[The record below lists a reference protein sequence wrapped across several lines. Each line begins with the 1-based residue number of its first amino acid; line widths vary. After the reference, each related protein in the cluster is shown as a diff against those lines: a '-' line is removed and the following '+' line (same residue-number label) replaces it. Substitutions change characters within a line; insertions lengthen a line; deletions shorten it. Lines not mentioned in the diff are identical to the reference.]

1 MDVLQKI
8 LLIWRKIGLVQR
20 ALLMTVAVAAVLVGW
35 LLVHWARLPDMRMLY
50 QDLPP
55 AEASKIT
62 DKISEKEIAYE
73 LRNSGTAIYVPA
85 QHVYQLR
92 LDLAKEGLPAS
103 EQNGYKLFD
112 DEKLGVSPFVQ
123 NINLKRAL
131 QDELAKSIQMVDGVA
146 HARVHI
152 VDPEQSLF
160 TSESEQTTASV
171 VLRLK
176 PGYRLS
182 GANIAAITHMVSG
195 SVKGLKAENVTII
208 DSEGNLLSGQGD
220 STLLAGAGTVH
231 DYKERVEQS
240 LARKAEDMLA
250 AVLGPGRAT
259 VRVSVVVDMNS
270 VSTITEQYDPT
281 GKVPTKEESTTTSET
296 EAGNSAQKTA
306 TAGTLKKDET
316 TVTEYQVGKTVKQ
329 QVAAPGEIKS
339 LSVAAFVDLSPADPN
354 ATGANGQPAQIM
366 QVAEVEQILRM
377 ALGLKES
384 DSLKVVNAKFRRSS
398 APPVEEQASSWPR
411 YLALARQLSLGVM
424 AICALLVL
432 RVFRRAHRRA
442 AAETQPQQQLA
453 EGAGPTR
460 LLASGETVGES
471 IMLRRQIT
479 HALRSNPDQV
489 KEMFLSWIEEKE

>member
-1 MDVLQKI
+1 MEVLQKI

-20 ALLMTVAVAAVLVGW
+20 ALLAAVVVASVLMGA
-35 LLVHWARLPDMRMLY
+35 LLVHWARRPDMRMLY
-50 QDLPP
+50 QDLSP

-62 DKISEKEIAYE
+62 DKINEKQIAYE
-73 LRNSGTAIYVPA
+73 LRDSGTTIYVPA

-92 LDLAKEGLPAS
+92 LDLAKDGLPVG

-112 DEKLGVSPFVQ
+112 DEKIGISPFVQ

-131 QDELAKSIQMVDGVA
+131 EDELAKSIQMIDGVA
-146 HARVHI
+146 HTRVHI
-152 VDPEQSLF
+152 VSPDQALF
-160 TSESEQTTASV
+160 ATDNEQTTASV

-182 GANIAAITHMVSG
+182 ATNIAAITHMVSG

-220 STLLAGAGTVH
+220 TTMLAGAGTVH

-250 AVLGPGRAT
+250 TVLGPGRAT

-270 VSTITEQYDPT
+270 VSTITETYDPT
-281 GKVPTKEESTTTSET
+281 SKVPTKEEVTTNT
-296 EAGNSAQKTA
+296 ENGAGGTAQKTA
-306 TAGTLKKDET
+306 GSTKKDEMV
-316 TVTEYQVGKTVKQ
+316 VTEYQVGKTVKQ
-329 QVAAPGEIKS
+329 QVVVPGEIKS
-339 LSVAAFVDLSPADPN
+339 LSVAAFVDLSPADAN

-366 QVAEVEQILRM
+366 QVTEVEQILRM

-384 DSLKVVNAKFRRSS
+384 DSLKVVNAKFRRSGG
-398 APPVEEQASSWPR
+398 PPVEEESSNWPR
-411 YLALARQLSLGVM
+411 YMALARQLSLGILAV
-424 AICALLVL
+424 CALVVL
-432 RVFRRAHRRA
+432 RVFRGAHRRA
-442 AAETQPQQQLA
+442 AGEAHAQQLP
-453 EGAGPTR
+453 EGAGPTHA
-460 LLASGETVGES
+460 LPAGES
-471 IMLRRQIT
+471 GAEPIMLRRQIT
-479 HALRSNPDQV
+479 HALRSNPEQV